1 MKVSLRTLESVF
13 RSDFLFFF
21 SDSFWSTFL
30 GFYPF
35 GITSDPR
42 SRTASLLGAFPS
54 KNHNPSSPR
63 ERAILLLEKTHF
75 NPKFYEEI
83 GSTTLV
89 DPLSKHHGSQDQE
102 LQRLS
107 EEGLAKEEND
117 GEPSHKIRKLNEEEI
132 TISSNDSCLSRLST
146 LGQNDIYTWLLG
158 WKNNDRYKDEADFK
172 INMIRP
178 VDEKVRGTS
187 SWYSITKAL
196 LWDTD
201 GWFLF
206 FVFIAYREVLESE
219 EIHGLWSVVET
230 KGRNMLHCCVFWYPL
245 I

>member
-13 RSDFLFFF
+13 RSDSLLCFLTL
-21 SDSFWSTFL
+21 SDRLSPRLFPYW
-30 GFYPF
+30 
-35 GITSDPR
+35 ITSDPR
-42 SRTASLLGAFPS
+42 SRTASLLGTFPS
-54 KNHNPSSPR
+54 KDHNPSSPR

-89 DPLSKHHGSQDQE
+89 DSLSKHHGSQDQS
-102 LQRLS
+102 LQPLS
-107 EEGLAKEEND
+107 EEVLAKEPND
-117 GEPSHKIRKLNEEEI
+117 GEPSNKIRKLNEEEI

-187 SWYSITKAL
+187 SSCSITRAL
-196 LWDTD
+196 LWNAHL
-201 GWFLF
+201 GMPSF
-206 FVFIAYREVLESE
+206 S
-219 EIHGLWSVVET
+219 WS
-230 KGRNMLHCCVFWYPL
+230 W
-245 I
+245 